1 MKEIT
6 PLNIAFTAV
15 IDIHDNSWTCVRWP
29 ESVTFFGS
37 TKPAK
42 VKGTMNGVAF
52 QATFLPTG
60 NGAQFLPVRKTLL
73 NAMDAKIGDTVKV
86 HLAEWL

>member
-1 MKEIT
+1 
-6 PLNIAFTAV
+6 
-15 IDIHDNSWTCVRWP
+15 
-29 ESVTFFGS
+29 
-37 TKPAK
+37 
-42 VKGTMNGVAF
+42 MNGVAF